1 MVTYKLDKLELEQGT
16 NAVTVKYGDMP
27 IGIINGVIKEEM
39 EFYRIYVNILKSEL
53 CVASFIKGGVQK

>member
-39 EFYRIYVNILKSEL
+39 EFYRIYVNILGSEL
-53 CVASFIKGGVQK
+53 CVASFIKGG